1 MSVAATEGVLSPPS
15 RRREAGGHAADGRAE
30 AHRASRWA
38 PLALS
43 LGALGVVYGDIG
55 TSPLYTIQL
64 IFSGDHPMAPSPVRV
79 YGALSLIFWALMV
92 VVTLKYVLLILRV
105 DNHGEGGIMALVA
118 LIERVTKTRRKTGF
132 VIIGVLGASL
142 FYGDGMLTPAISVVS
157 AVSGLNVASPTL
169 AAQIV
174 PFSLVI
180 LIALFALQ
188 RFGTGAV
195 GGLFGPI
202 MVVWFLVLGAL
213 GLKEVAA
220 NPSILR
226 AVSPTYAAQFVVGDP
241 KMGFFALGS
250 VFLAVTGAEAIYA
263 DMGHFGRKAITR
275 AWLCLAFP
283 ALLLNYMGQGALIL
297 ARPETVSNPFFFLVP
312 GGQTGQKAMVV
323 LATVATVIASQAVI
337 SGAFSVTQQVI
348 QLGFLP
354 RMSIRHTS
362 KRIIGQIYIPVV
374 NWLLLASVIVLV
386 LTFRSPTGLANAYG
400 IALSAIFA
408 TNTLLAFVVFR
419 VLWRKPLRIV
429 IPGAAFFI
437 LIELTFFAANLT
449 KIMSGG
455 WFPLVVGAIFFTILT
470 TWHRGRLMLGP
481 RDEGGPRVAAPV
493 HQPDDRRAAKSH
505 PGHCRL
511 PHALARHGADRPSQQ
526 RRAQRDR
533 PRARHPREDPH
544 RRGASRRRVRAR
556 HDRTAAAGVRG
567 DHRRATA
574 TRTSPTSSPRSSWP
588 SARGWT
594 STSTARPTTSTTSPS
609 SRPAVRAWPAGG
621 SASSPSCIR
630 TRRRWRARTTSRPT
644 ACSRSA
650 PTSSCSHD
658 LDAVVARTQ
667 VPRTHRCAGTLRV
680 LKLDPHESMRGV
692 RDGDRFQ
699 TWRAH
704 RDATG

>member
-1 MSVAATEGVLSPPS
+1 MSVTAAEGVLSPPS
-15 RRREAGGHAADGRAE
+15 RRADAGAHDRAAT
-30 AHRASRWA
+30 HRSARWA

-55 TSPLYTIQL
+55 TSPLYTVQL
-64 IFSGDHPMAPSPVRV
+64 IFTGDHPMGPSPLRV
-79 YGALSLIFWALMV
+79 YGALSLIVWALLV

-118 LIERVTKTRRKTGF
+118 LIERVTKTRRKTGL
-132 VIIGVLGASL
+132 VIVGVLGASL

-169 AAQIV
+169 AAQVV

-213 GLKEVAA
+213 GVKEVAA
-220 NPSILR
+220 HPGILR
-226 AVSPTYAAQFVVGDP
+226 AVSPTYAAQFVADDP

-275 AWLCLAFP
+275 AWLGLAFP

-297 ARPETVSNPFFFLVP
+297 ARPETISNPFFFLVP

-362 KRIIGQIYIPVV
+362 KRIIGQIYIPIV

-419 VLWRKPLRIV
+419 ILWRKPLRIV
-429 IPGAAFFI
+429 VPGAAFFI
-437 LIELTFFAANLT
+437 SIELTFFAANLT

-470 TWHRGRLMLGP
+470 TWHKGRLTLARAMKEDRVSL
-481 RDEGGPRVAAPV
+481 RRYINRMIDERPNRIRGTAVFLTPSLDTVPTALLNNAEHNGIVHEHVILVKIHTVGVPHVDEAERVAIERLRLGFVAITATYGY
-493 HQPDDRRAAKSH
+493 QDEPDVVAALELAKRQGLDLDLDRTSYYVDH
-505 PGHCRL
+505 VTIL
-511 PHALARHGADRPSQQ
+511 PTG
-526 RRAQRDR
+526 
-533 PRARHPREDPH
+533 RARM
-544 RRGASRRRVRAR
+544 
-556 HDRTAAAGVRG
+556 AGWRKRLFALL
-567 DHRRATA
+567 HQN
-574 TRTSPTSSPRSSWP
+574 
-588 SARGWT
+588 
-594 STSTARPTTSTTSPS
+594 STP
-609 SRPAVRAWPAGG
+609 
-621 SASSPSCIR
+621 
-630 TRRRWRARTTSRPT
+630 
-644 ACSRSA
+644 
-650 PTSSCSHD
+650 
-658 LDAVVARTQ
+658 VARSYHI
-667 VPRTHRCAGTLRV
+667 PPDRV
-680 LKLDPHESMRGV
+680 FEVGAYVEL
-692 RDGDRFQ
+692 
-699 TWRAH
+699 
-704 RDATG
+704 

>member
-1 MSVAATEGVLSPPS
+1 VAGTDMSVTATEGVLSPPS
-15 RRREAGGHAADGRAE
+15 RRRAAGERAADGRTK

-38 PLALS
+38 PVALS

-55 TSPLYTIQL
+55 TSPLYTMQL
-64 IFSGDHPMAPSPVRV
+64 IFTGDHPMGPSPLRV
-79 YGALSLIFWALMV
+79 YGALSLIVWALLV

-118 LIERVTKTRRKTGF
+118 LIERVTKTRRKTGL

-157 AVSGLNVASPTL
+157 AVSGLTVASPTL

-202 MVVWFLVLGAL
+202 MVVWFIVLGAL

-220 NPSILR
+220 NPGILR
-226 AVSPTYAAQFVVGDP
+226 AVSPTYAAQFVAADP

-297 ARPETVSNPFFFLVP
+297 AHPATVSNPFFFLVP

-449 KIMSGG
+449 KILSGG

-470 TWHRGRLMLGP
+470 TWHRGRLMLG
-481 RDEGGPRVAAPV
+481 RAMKEDRVSLRRYINRMIDEPPNRIPGSAVFLTHSLDTVPTALLNNAEHNGIVHERVILVKIHTVGVPHVEDAERVTVETLRLGFVAITARYGYQDEPDVVAA
-493 HQPDDRRAAKSH
+493 
-505 PGHCRL
+505 L
-511 PHALARHGADRPSQQ
+511 EL
-526 RRAQRDR
+526 AQRQGLDIDLDHTSYYVDHVTIL
-533 PRARHPREDPH
+533 PTGRARM
-544 RRGASRRRVRAR
+544 
-556 HDRTAAAGVRG
+556 AGWRKRLFALL
-567 DHRRATA
+567 HQN
-574 TRTSPTSSPRSSWP
+574 
-588 SARGWT
+588 
-594 STSTARPTTSTTSPS
+594 STP
-609 SRPAVRAWPAGG
+609 
-621 SASSPSCIR
+621 
-630 TRRRWRARTTSRPT
+630 
-644 ACSRSA
+644 
-650 PTSSCSHD
+650 
-658 LDAVVARTQ
+658 VARSYNI
-667 VPRTHRCAGTLRV
+667 PPDRV
-680 LKLDPHESMRGV
+680 FEVGAYVEL
-692 RDGDRFQ
+692 
-699 TWRAH
+699 
-704 RDATG
+704 

>member
-1 MSVAATEGVLSPPS
+1 MATDASMTAGEGVVTAPA
-15 RRREAGGHAADGRAE
+15 RRTGAGRRAVDGRGE
-30 AHRASRWA
+30 ARRASRWA
-38 PLALS
+38 PIALS

-55 TSPLYTIQL
+55 TSPLYTVQL
-64 IFSGDHPMAPSPVRV
+64 IFSGDHPMGPSPLRV
-79 YGALSLIFWALMV
+79 YGALSLIVWALLV

-118 LIERVTKTRRKTGF
+118 LIERLTKTRRKTGL
-132 VIIGVLGASL
+132 VIVGVLGASL

-169 AAQIV
+169 AAQVV

-220 NPSILR
+220 NPGILR
-226 AVSPTYAAQFVVGDP
+226 AVSPTYAAQFVADDP

-275 AWLCLAFP
+275 AWLLLAFP
-283 ALLLNYMGQGALIL
+283 ALVLNYMGQGALIL
-297 ARPETVSNPFFFLVP
+297 ARPETISNPFFFLVP

-419 VLWRKPLRIV
+419 MLWRKPLWMV
-429 IPGAAFFI
+429 VPAAAFFI
-437 LIELTFFAANLT
+437 SIELTFFAANLT
-449 KIMSGG
+449 KILSGG

-470 TWHRGRLMLGP
+470 TWHRGRLTLARAMKEDRVSLRRYINRMIDEQPNRIPGSAVFLTPSLDTVPTALLNNAEHNGIVHEHVVLVKIHTVGVPHVEDAERITVEKLRLGFVAVTA
-481 RDEGGPRVAAPV
+481 RYGYQDEPDVVAALELATRQGLELDLDHTSYYV
-493 HQPDDRRAAKSH
+493 DHVTI
-505 PGHCRL
+505 L
-511 PHALARHGADRPSQQ
+511 PTG
-526 RRAQRDR
+526 
-533 PRARHPREDPH
+533 RARM
-544 RRGASRRRVRAR
+544 
-556 HDRTAAAGVRG
+556 AGWRKRLFALL
-567 DHRRATA
+567 HQN
-574 TRTSPTSSPRSSWP
+574 
-588 SARGWT
+588 
-594 STSTARPTTSTTSPS
+594 STP
-609 SRPAVRAWPAGG
+609 
-621 SASSPSCIR
+621 
-630 TRRRWRARTTSRPT
+630 
-644 ACSRSA
+644 
-650 PTSSCSHD
+650 
-658 LDAVVARTQ
+658 VARSYHI
-667 VPRTHRCAGTLRV
+667 PPDRV
-680 LKLDPHESMRGV
+680 FEVGAYVEL
-692 RDGDRFQ
+692 
-699 TWRAH
+699 
-704 RDATG
+704 